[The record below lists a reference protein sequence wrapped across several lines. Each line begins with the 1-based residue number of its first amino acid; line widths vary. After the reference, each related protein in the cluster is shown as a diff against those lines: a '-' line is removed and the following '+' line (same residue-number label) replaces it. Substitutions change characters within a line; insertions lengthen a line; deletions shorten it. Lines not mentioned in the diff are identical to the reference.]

1 MKKIITALALVVA
14 TSAAHAG
21 TVITFAGGFEA
32 NEAYDC
38 FKVGKYEDCEY
49 TGGTNLSDADKYLA
63 DVRATLTDIAS
74 LGYASVALEKGSTL
88 VIEAAFKGQVY
99 DTDLFA
105 KLFAVRNVYVN
116 KVVFKYGDRI
126 VKNDDAKV
134 FGRSKGFVRYQ
145 KLEIYSAGRLSA
157 TQKIGG

>member
-1 MKKIITALALVVA
+1 MKKIIATLALLAA

-21 TVITFAGGFEA
+21 TITFAGGFEA

-49 TGGTNLSDADKYLA
+49 TGGTNRSDADKYIA
-63 DVRATLTDIAS
+63 DVRATLKDIAS

-134 FGRSKGFVRYQ
+134 FGRTKGFVRYQ

>member
-1 MKKIITALALVVA
+1 MKKIIATLALVAA

-21 TVITFAGGFEA
+21 TITFSGSIDA

-38 FKVGKYEDCEY
+38 FKVGKYEECEY
-49 TGGTNLSDADKYLA
+49 TGGTYAADADKYIA
-63 DVRATLTDIAS
+63 DVRATLKDIAS
-74 LGYASVALEKGSTL
+74 LGYKSVALEKGSTL

-126 VKNDDAKV
+126 VKNDEAKV